1 MFFNKSFILFKV
13 LIVSLQIWRT
23 VTWNPALV
31 EDRETCFE
39 FHSLSLLWWTASSSP
54 SSPSASAV
62 WFSAAAHLTPCSV
75 SHCILHYHG
84 PINIHVTIQWSL
96 TTTLTTALTT
106 AQTHG
111 GSGWGAGGGSN
122 NGLLLWMWS
131 WSSALF
137 STTSLKNRTETSA
150 AAWRIIK
157 NPTHWRN
164 WRI

>member
-1 MFFNKSFILFKV
+1 MLFLLIYSIPQNKKNMFFNKSFILFKV

-39 FHSLSLLWWTASSSP
+39 FHSLSLLWWTPSSSP
-54 SSPSASAV
+54 SSASAV

-96 TTTLTTALTT
+96 TTALTT

-111 GSGWGAGGGSN
+111 GSGGWWIKQWPPPLDVVMKLSPLLHHVFKEQN
-122 NGLLLWMWS
+122 RNLRSGL
-131 WSSALF
+131 
-137 STTSLKNRTETSA
+137 EDY
-150 AAWRIIK
+150 
-157 NPTHWRN
+157 
-164 WRI
+164 